1 MARDDLLALVGV
13 ALLLVGI
20 TLQFGPGWALMAA
33 GLILIYTG
41 MRLEIKRDEP
51 D

>member
-1 MARDDLLALVGV
+1 MARDDAIALIGAILLI
-13 ALLLVGI
+13 VGI